1 MAYMET
7 KYLGGSAMM
16 STTYVELQNKI
27 KSINR

>member
-16 STTYVELQNKI
+16 PITYVDLEIKI